1 MRISNL
7 HWDCP
12 FHPLPRTDEARKQFK
27 TFVNMLATIKAEEK
41 GNGKMEKFLIL
52 KPKYVNE
59 LPSPDDSSMSL
70 NASFPM
76 SPSMRSLNDS
86 ELASTSS
93 PSRLPPPPYRAPPQ
107 VSTPPPPPPPA
118 AVKSLKLPQLEQE
131 TESRFKEC
139 VDEFQAAVTALRPQ
153 ALPAYETPPRTPVQ
167 RMNSQDAEVPAP
179 VLPPRKRSNG
189 SMDQVVT
196 PPAEESSRM
205 STGRP
210 TPIYAPDNVS
220 MYDSGTMRSITGEMV
235 VQEMYDLAK
244 SESESKM
251 SVKEATKKFNRIAS
265 EEEKTATPS
274 PKRLA
279 EKKVSAVQG
288 RSTVSAVDIPRVF
301 YRFYWPTLGMG
312 CFFRRVTYY

>member
-1 MRISNL
+1 
-7 HWDCP
+7 
-12 FHPLPRTDEARKQFK
+12 
-27 TFVNMLATIKAEEK
+27 MLATIKAEDK

-52 KPKYVNE
+52 KPKYINE
-59 LPSPDDSSMSL
+59 LPSPDDSSLSL
-70 NASFPM
+70 NTSFPM
-76 SPSMRSLNDS
+76 SPMRAFNDS
-86 ELASTSS
+86 ELAATSS
-93 PSRLPPPPYRAPPQ
+93 PSRLVPPPYRAPPQ
-107 VSTPPPPPPPA
+107 VSTPPPAKPT
-118 AVKSLKLPQLEQE
+118 KLPQLEQE

-153 ALPAYETPPRTPVQ
+153 ALPAFETPPRTPVQ

-179 VLPPRKRSNG
+179 ILPPRKRSNG

-196 PPAEESSRM
+196 PPAEESIRM
-205 STGRP
+205 STGGNGRP

-235 VQEMYDLAK
+235 VQEMFDLAK

-279 EKKVSAVQG
+279 EKKVRMFAFISLLWFLLSSKSSG
-288 RSTVSAVDIPRVF
+288 FTR
-301 YRFYWPTLGMG
+301 L
-312 CFFRRVTYY
+312 